1 MRYLFMKNFQGK
13 NLCESDKK
21 MNKLMGFLELK
32 EMKLPSVPWKQY
44 TGEEKFEDR
53 YLWTVRSAVY
63 RGNDLNLPRSVG
75 ESSKV
80 SKKFADRLLKE
91 MSGNGI
97 VIYYPYFIANK
108 SGTLEV
114 RNDKVIIEAVKDDL
128 WNLVTYSD
136 REVTIIIDKGNNK
149 SIIGNTSFINNE
161 EFDNLNKHIPEIRKL
176 FRDDLLQGKSAL
188 LEWSFAQSCD
198 ANKEPIGEE
207 YLVFYEART
216 I

>member
-1 MRYLFMKNFQGK
+1 MKNFQGK